1 MISPNQFLKL
11 LNLIDSWLY
20 YLRNGRNFAGL
31 SGFDLDSTLGMGDPR
46 MTQSRWLS
54 EKDSQDSE
62 KAAVLMV
69 YHSKR
74 LKLKSSKDRCFG
86 DKICA
91 TGHRLP
97 DVLSVESHMCLI
109 LPATKCDN
117 TCKVLST
124 REPPISV
131 GVQVSYWGVTQAC
144 STFVTGLS
152 YSDASLP
159 EQKEVFTANHL
170 S

>member
-1 MISPNQFLKL
+1 
-11 LNLIDSWLY
+11 
-20 YLRNGRNFAGL
+20 
-31 SGFDLDSTLGMGDPR
+31 
-46 MTQSRWLS
+46 
-54 EKDSQDSE
+54 
-62 KAAVLMV
+62 MV

-86 DKICA
+86 DKIREILG
-91 TGHRLP
+91 TGFLQMF
-97 DVLSVESHMCLI
+97 SQWSHTCLI
-109 LPATKCDN
+109 FPATKCDS

-144 STFVTGLS
+144 STFVTDLS

-159 EQKEVFTANHL
+159 EQKVFTANHL
-170 S
+170 SQHKLSDQTGVVWPRTWANKITLTSTIFQELTAHFLETGKKGQSERQSFLGNLQGLSSQIC